1 MTHHFDRIIDRRQSD
16 SIKWH
21 FYDED
26 VLPLWVA
33 DMDFTS
39 PEPVIAALR
48 ERVEHGVFGYGT
60 EPKELRDL
68 LTARLQALYGWT
80 VSAEEIVF
88 LPGVVCGF
96 NVACRAVAAPGDGIL
111 YQTPVYGPFLD
122 IPKNTD
128 LIANTME
135 LTLQPGW
142 ALRCRYRRDGCR
154 GHGPD
159 ARVHPVQPP

>member
-1 MTHHFDRIIDRRQSD
+1 M
-16 SIKWH
+16 
-21 FYDED
+21 
-26 VLPLWVA
+26 
-33 DMDFTS
+33 
-39 PEPVIAALR
+39 
-48 ERVEHGVFGYGT
+48 
-60 EPKELRDL
+60 RDL

-80 VSAEEIVF
+80 VAAEEIVF

-135 LTLQPGW
+135 LTLRPDGRYVVDIEAMAAAVTDRTRAFILCNPHNPVGRVFEPGR
-142 ALRCRYRRDGCR
+142 AGS
-154 GHGPD
+154 HG
-159 ARVHPVQPP
+159 